1 MLFSTFAISSVF
13 VASAVAA
20 AEPAP
25 YKLGKMSM
33 NQAFGL
39 MRRQAGYQPTQTNCG
54 LGPDCASACGA
65 GYSECASS
73 DGDRHCYNPTIQQ
86 TCCPDGTGNS
96 CDAGFFCTSDAEGG
110 SWCCP
115 DGMSL
120 AACAAAYSLTGALVS
135 ETSSYPVSTPSSYPA
150 SVTASVS
157 GYPTT
162 TTTEGAYTTTTTSC
176 SSSSS
181 NALYTTSYSYS
192 NVTVSKTT
200 SSLSTQFTGGAA
212 HLGFPALALAAAG
225 AVLAL

>member
-39 MRRQAGYQPTQTNCG
+39 MRRQAGYQPGQTICG
-54 LGPDCASACGA
+54 PGADCASSCGA

-73 DGDRHCYNPTIQQ
+73 DGDLHCYNPTVQQ

-96 CDAGFFCTSDAEGG
+96 CDVGFFCTSDAEGG
-110 SWCCP
+110 TWCCP

-120 AACAAAYSLTGALVS
+120 AACAAAYSLTGTLVS
-135 ETSSYPVSTPSSYPA
+135 ETASNPASTPSSYPA

-162 TTTEGAYTTTTTSC
+162 TTAEETYMTTTTSC

-181 NALYTTSYSYS
+181 KALYTTSYSYS
-192 NVTVSKTT
+192 NITVSTTT
-200 SSLSTQFTGGAA
+200 SALPTQFTGGAA

>member
-1 MLFSTFAISSVF
+1 MLFSTFVISSVF

-39 MRRQAGYQPTQTNCG
+39 MRRQAGYQPTQTICG
-54 LGPDCASACGA
+54 PGPDCASSCGA
-65 GYSECASS
+65 GTSQCASS
-73 DGDRHCYNPTIQQ
+73 DGDRHCYNPTVEH
-86 TCCPDGTGNS
+86 CCPDGTGNS

-110 SWCCP
+110 TWCCP

-120 AACAAAYSLTGALVS
+120 AACAAAYSLTGTLVS
-135 ETSSYPVSTPSSYPA
+135 ETASYPASTLSSYPA

-162 TTTEGAYTTTTTSC
+162 TTAEGTYTAT
-176 SSSSS
+176 
-181 NALYTTSYSYS
+181 TTSYSYS

-200 SSLSTQFTGGAA
+200 SSLSQFTGGAA